1 MSNDSSVDRESFQK
15 LLASAFALQQSQIDS
30 QSLSSIVELERLIM
44 RGELDLDGALPL
56 IADRARNVANATGVA
71 IGLLKGDQLVYRAGS
86 GSAAAY
92 IGKRV
97 LATLTVSA
105 DRKVSGELL
114 RVENAQT
121 DPRIEAGVCRQFG
134 AKSLLVLLIYQ
145 DRAVAGLLHV
155 LFSEPHVFQDRE
167 VCIYR
172 LMAGLIGEAMCHAAQ
187 LERAETVTPELPA
200 NPLAIEQI
208 PPETERVLIDVGSDG
223 GSMEGPANQ
232 PAISQTCGAATAVTR
247 ELPILEQPA
256 VPETMIM
263 QRAERVSWH
272 KSRWNVAL
280 AAVVAV
286 LVIACWIGYSVR
298 RPNSAPGS
306 SQQKSIAI
314 QQPAPSLPA
323 KTLPAKTTS
332 KLQATPVPVEQ
343 TRRASTTRRRVLAGE
358 NEVEYIGEDVT
369 VRYFTT
375 KPAPHPVRIGKS
387 EVADIGEDVTM
398 RYFTPKPAVVP
409 PTQPAKSAAQPVGRL
424 GSGQR

>member
-1 MSNDSSVDRESFQK
+1 MSNYSTFDRESFQK
-15 LLASAFALQQSQIDS
+15 LLASAFALQQSQIDR
-30 QSLSSIVELERLIM
+30 QSLSAIVELERLIT

-56 IADRARNVANATGVA
+56 IADRARNVANATGIA

-97 LATLTVSA
+97 LATLTVST

-134 AKSLLVLLIYQ
+134 AKSLLILLIYQ

-187 LERAETVTPELPA
+187 LERGQSLTAELPD

-208 PPETERVLIDVGSDG
+208 TPETERVLIDG
-223 GSMEGPANQ
+223 GSMEGPSNQ
-232 PAISQTCGAATAVTR
+232 PVISPACGAATAVTG
-247 ELPILEQPA
+247 ELPVVEQPV
-256 VPETMIM
+256 VPAIMIM
-263 QRAERVSWH
+263 ERAKRLPWH

-280 AAVVAV
+280 AAVAAV

-298 RPNSAPGS
+298 RPNSAAGS
-306 SQQKSIAI
+306 SAQQKSIAI
-314 QQPAPSLPA
+314 QQQAPSLPA
-323 KTLPAKTTS
+323 KALPAKTTS
-332 KLQATPVPVEQ
+332 KLQTTPVPVEQ
-343 TRRASTTRRRVLAGE
+343 TRSDSTTRRRVLAGE
-358 NEVEYIGEDVT
+358 NQVEYIGEDVT

-375 KPAPHPVRIGKS
+375 KPAPHRARSGEN

-409 PTQPAKSAAQPVGRL
+409 PTQPARSAAQPVGRL

>member
-30 QSLSSIVELERLIM
+30 QSLSAIVELERLIM

-172 LMAGLIGEAMCHAAQ
+172 LMAGLIGEAMCRAAQ
-187 LERAETVTPELPA
+187 LERGETVTAELPA
-200 NPLAIEQI
+200 NPSAIEQI
-208 PPETERVLIDVGSDG
+208 TPETERVLIDVGSDV

-232 PAISQTCGAATAVTR
+232 PAISEPCGAATTVTG
-247 ELPILEQPA
+247 ELPVLEQPV
-256 VPETMIM
+256 VPATMIM
-263 QRAERVSWH
+263 QRAKRVPWH
-272 KSRWNVAL
+272 KSGAGGS
-280 AAVVAV
+280 
-286 LVIACWIGYSVR
+286 CWCARDRLLDWLQRSPPKFGLRIF
-298 RPNSAPGS
+298 SAPEIDCHPATGTLSTGEDATGEDHVQASGHAS
-306 SQQKSIAI
+306 SSGTDEACQHP
-314 QQPAPSLPA
+314 PAGAGRGERGRVHRRRCDGAPFHD
-323 KTLPAKTTS
+323 
-332 KLQATPVPVEQ
+332 Q
-343 TRRASTTRRRVLAGE
+343 TRA
-358 NEVEYIGEDVT
+358 
-369 VRYFTT
+369 
-375 KPAPHPVRIGKS
+375 APC
-387 EVADIGEDVTM
+387 AD
-398 RYFTPKPAVVP
+398 
-409 PTQPAKSAAQPVGRL
+409 
-424 GSGQR
+424 QRE